1 VSSVWDDLQGARP
14 ESVSLI
20 ADYPGRCPEC
30 HIRFPAGTPI
40 TRMGDGWVHA
50 SCWRKA
56 PSCAV
61 CGRAI
66 GTPAA
71 PATYGGEPAHA
82 SCLAPGTAGR
92 DRLVGMNERRNRDG
106 GVQDRVSQAVY
117 SGSASNGS
125 EAVQQPAGA
134 MHAGGRTAGT
144 VEALR
149 SPDAGSGREFN
160 PARDGSATTPST

>member
-30 HIRFPAGTPI
+30 HRQFPAGTAI

-50 SCWRKA
+50 GCWRS
-56 PSCAV
+56 PSLCVV
-61 CGRAI
+61 CGRAV
-66 GTPAA
+66 GAQAA
-71 PATYGGEPAHA
+71 SATYGGEPAHA
-82 SCLAPGTAGR
+82 SCVAPGTAGR
-92 DRLVGMNERRNRDG
+92 DRLVSMNQHRDRDG

-117 SGSASNGS
+117 SGSASHGS
-125 EAVQQPAGA
+125 DAVQQPAGTV
-134 MHAGGRTAGT
+134 HAEGRAAGT

-149 SPDAGSGREFN
+149 APDAGWGREFK
-160 PARDGSATTPST
+160 PARDGSATAPST